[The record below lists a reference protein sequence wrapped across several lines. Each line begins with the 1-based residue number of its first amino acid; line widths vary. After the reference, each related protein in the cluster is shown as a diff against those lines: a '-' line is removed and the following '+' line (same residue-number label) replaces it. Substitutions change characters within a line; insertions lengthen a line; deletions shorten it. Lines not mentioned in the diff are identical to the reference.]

1 MIESRLLT
9 NLRSVVGEEFLRTSP
24 ESVEPYGRDETE
36 DLFFPPE
43 AAVLPGSVSEVQ
55 AILRLAHRHTL
66 SVTVRG
72 AGTGLSGGALP
83 VRGGLVLSLERLN
96 HIRHLDVYDMVA
108 EAEAGVITGDL
119 HRAAEAKG
127 LLYPPDP
134 SSLDSCTLGG
144 NLAENAAGPRS
155 LAYGPTRQWVLG
167 LEVVLADGSLIQ
179 TGGRNRKD
187 VAGYDL
193 TSLFVGS
200 EGTLGVITAGTFKL
214 TPAPRASLSLLLPF
228 EDLDAAA
235 KAVQVVCRLS
245 PTVVACEI
253 LEQAALG
260 YVSQVLLVPPKLLS
274 MEALLFLELLGETS
288 EHLLE
293 VAAEIQE
300 AVSDLGGGE
309 IDVALDVD
317 DYRRLWAIRRKVG
330 EAVKSSSVYKE
341 VDTVVPRSA
350 LAQAVRAARSV
361 AQKHHLTAVCY
372 GHAGDGNLHVNL
384 LKGEL
389 DPEEWETRRRD
400 AEGELHQAILQL
412 GGSITGEHGIGWT
425 QRDFLPWRYSSA
437 QLSLMK
443 AIKGQFDPQ
452 GILNPGKIFLDR

>member
-24 ESVEPYGRDETE
+24 ESVEAYGRDETE

-43 AAVLPGSVSEVQ
+43 VVALPSSVGEVQ
-55 AILRLAHRHTL
+55 AILRLAHQNTL
-66 SVTVRG
+66 CVTVRG

-96 HIRHLDVYDMVA
+96 RIRHLDANDMVA

-119 HRAAEAKG
+119 HRAAEAEG

-167 LEVVLADGSLIQ
+167 LEVVLADGTLIQ

-214 TPAPRASLSLLLPF
+214 APAPRAFLSLLLPF

-235 KAVQVVCRLS
+235 EAVQIVCRLS
-245 PTVVACEI
+245 PTVSACEI

-260 YVSQVLLVPPKLLS
+260 YVSQVLSVPPKLLS
-274 MEALLFLELLGETS
+274 MEALLFLELLGESS
-288 EHLLE
+288 EILLE
-293 VAAEIQE
+293 VASTIQE
-300 AVSDLGGGE
+300 AVSKLGGGE
-309 IDVALDVD
+309 IDVAMDAD
-317 DYRRLWAIRRKVG
+317 DHRRLWAIRRKVG
-330 EAVKSSSVYKE
+330 EAVKHSSVYKE

-361 AQKHHLTAVCY
+361 AQQHRLTAVCY

-389 DPEEWETRRRD
+389 NSEEWEQRRQE
-400 AEGELHQAILQL
+400 AERELHQAILEL

-425 QRDFLPWRYSSA
+425 QREFLPWRYSPI
-437 QLSLMK
+437 QLNLMK
-443 AIKGQFDPQ
+443 AIKEHFDPRA
-452 GILNPGKIFLDR
+452 ILNPGKIFLDQ